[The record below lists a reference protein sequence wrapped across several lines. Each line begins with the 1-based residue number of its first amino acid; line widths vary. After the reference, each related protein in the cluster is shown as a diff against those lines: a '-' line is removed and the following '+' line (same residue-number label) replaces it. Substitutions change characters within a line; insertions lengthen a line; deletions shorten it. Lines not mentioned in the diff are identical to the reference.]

1 MHWLAKQGLTKWILF
16 FFATIISFILKI
28 KGESSMKKEKISI
41 MYLLFKFV
49 GEISNQISINLVET
63 ALLANALYKFFHYEN
78 K

>member
-1 MHWLAKQGLTKWILF
+1 
-16 FFATIISFILKI
+16 
-28 KGESSMKKEKISI
+28 MKKEKISI